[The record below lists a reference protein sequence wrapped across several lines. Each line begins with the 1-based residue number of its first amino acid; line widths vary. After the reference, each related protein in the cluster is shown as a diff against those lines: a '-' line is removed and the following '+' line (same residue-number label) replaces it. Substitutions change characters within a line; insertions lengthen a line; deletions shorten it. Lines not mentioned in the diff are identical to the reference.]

1 MKRTVFYLF
10 AVLLVSCSI
19 SKQNLI
25 DYGSNQQVGKYMDV
39 NDIKVYYEIYGKGEP
54 LLLMHGNG
62 GSIESLEFLIPELS
76 KHFQV
81 IAVDSR
87 GQGRSSD
94 SDKEITYALMASDM
108 NGLLDKLKL
117 ASVYVA
123 GWSDGGNVGLE
134 LAYAHPEKVKKLIA
148 LGPNYTHENYLA
160 AKDSVRMDANDPLVV
175 NIKAIRHRRADNA
188 SKRLSPK
195 PERSPET
202 KKKLEDLME
211 KYPNFT
217 TEQLKQIKVPTLIVV
232 GDHDL
237 INLEQTI
244 TLFTT
249 LPYSQ
254 LFIIPGA
261 THFVPW
267 EQPDL
272 LNSAYIKF
280 LNTPYRDI
288 DKYYIYKIPQ

>member
-1 MKRTVFYLF
+1 MKKTAFYLF
-10 AVLLVSCSI
+10 AALLTSCI
-19 SKQNLI
+19 SFKQIQI

-39 NDIKVYYEIYGKGEP
+39 NDLKVYYEIYGKGEP

-76 KHFQV
+76 KHFEV

-87 GQGRSSD
+87 GQGRTMD
-94 SDKEITYALMASDM
+94 TDKEITYALMASDM
-108 NGLLDKLKL
+108 KGLLDKLKFE
-117 ASVYVA
+117 SVYVA

-134 LAYAHPEKVKKLIA
+134 LAYAHPEKVKKLIV

-160 AKDSVRMDANDPLVV
+160 AKDSVRMDANDPLIV
-175 NIKAIRHRRADNA
+175 NIKTIRHRRADNA

-202 KKKLEDLME
+202 KKKLEDLMT

-217 TEQLKQIKVPTLIVV
+217 TEQLKQIKVPTLVVV

-249 LPYSQ
+249 LPHSQ
-254 LFIIPGA
+254 LFVIPGA

-272 LNSAYIKF
+272 LTGAYIKF

-288 DKYYIYKIPQ
+288 DKYYIYKIPE